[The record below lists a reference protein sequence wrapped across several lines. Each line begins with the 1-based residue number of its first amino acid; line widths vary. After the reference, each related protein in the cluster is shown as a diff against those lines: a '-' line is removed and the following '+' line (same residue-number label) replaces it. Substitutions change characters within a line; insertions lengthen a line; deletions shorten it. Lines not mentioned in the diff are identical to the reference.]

1 MRKSVERGEHSQKV
15 VESVVKL
22 SLLRRSVSLCEI
34 VGEFFKLS
42 YWKAS
47 KSFAKRLNSI
57 YSVLSDYAITSL
69 KKRMEIKLHYHD
81 NVKFPWVCQTFRVC
95 HIFKGVSCFRDNVK
109 LLKVCHIF
117 KGMSNF

>member
-57 YSVLSDYAITSL
+57 YRALCDYGNDS
-69 KKRMEIKLHYHD
+69 RY
-81 NVKFPWVCQTFRVC
+81 TFELIC
-95 HIFKGVSCFRDNVK
+95 HF
-109 LLKVCHIF
+109 LM
-117 KGMSNF
+117 GMSHF

>member
-57 YSVLSDYAITSL
+57 YSVLSDYVNEATHS
-69 KKRMEIKLHYHD
+69 
-81 NVKFPWVCQTFRVC
+81 RVC
-95 HIFKGVSCFRDNVK
+95 HTSKG
-109 LLKVCHIF
+109 
-117 KGMSNF
+117 

>member
-57 YSVLSDYAITSL
+57 YSVLSDYVNEATLSRICHTS
-69 KKRMEIKLHYHD
+69 
-81 NVKFPWVCQTFRVC
+81 
-95 HIFKGVSCFRDNVK
+95 
-109 LLKVCHIF
+109 KVRTRLEEHQ
-117 KGMSNF
+117 M

>member
-1 MRKSVERGEHSQKV
+1 MRKSVERGGEHSQKV

-57 YSVLSDYAITSL
+57 YSVLSDYANEATHS
-69 KKRMEIKLHYHD
+69 
-81 NVKFPWVCQTFRVC
+81 RVC
-95 HIFKGVSCFRDNVK
+95 HTSKG
-109 LLKVCHIF
+109 
-117 KGMSNF
+117 

>member
-69 KKRMEIKLHYHD
+69 KQM
-81 NVKFPWVCQTFRVC
+81 QM
-95 HIFKGVSCFRDNVK
+95 K
-109 LLKVCHIF
+109 LLKVPHIINVTLSGVCETFTGMHVKLLRVFHTF
-117 KGMSNF
+117 KGMSHFQGNVKL